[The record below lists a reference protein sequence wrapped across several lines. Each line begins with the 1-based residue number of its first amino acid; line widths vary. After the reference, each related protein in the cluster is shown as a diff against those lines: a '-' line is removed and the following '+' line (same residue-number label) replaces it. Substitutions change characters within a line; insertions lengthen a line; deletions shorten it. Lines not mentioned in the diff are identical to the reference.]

1 MPKSPVEDIV
11 RRVIEETKYREFLRE
26 SDEKES
32 KDRIANVEELVN
44 AAHEYGENY
53 YEGSLQ
59 GFLEEVALVS
69 DVDELE
75 DDVDAVT
82 LMTLHTAKGLSF
94 PLSLLRAWKRACCH
108 IRNPVTRMKRLKRSE
123 DFAMWVLRGQ

>member
-11 RRVIEETKYREFLRE
+11 KRVIEETKYGEFLRG

-53 YEGSLQ
+53 YEGSL
-59 GFLEEVALVS
+59 GVDFWSEVALVS
-69 DVDELE
+69 DVDEL
-75 DDVDAVT
+75 VT
-82 LMTLHTAKGLSF
+82 MLML
-94 PLSLLRAWKRACCH
+94 
-108 IRNPVTRMKRLKRSE
+108 
-123 DFAMWVLRGQ
+123 